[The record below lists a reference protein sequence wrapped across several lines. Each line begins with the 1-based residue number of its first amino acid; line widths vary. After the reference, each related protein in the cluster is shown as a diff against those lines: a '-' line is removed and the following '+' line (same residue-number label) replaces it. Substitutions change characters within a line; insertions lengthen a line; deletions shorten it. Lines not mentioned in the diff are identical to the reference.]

1 MSLLDVHKLMKSVSE
16 TLLIV
21 VVADDASVRE
31 ALGSLIR
38 SAGLRVR
45 TFSTIKQFLRQPE
58 PVGPACIVL
67 DTRLPNKNGL
77 RIRRELLAAGCHLPV
92 IFITGEGGIPESFQA
107 MKAGT
112 FEFLTRPIREDQ
124 SRDGHCYTLNSP
136 RRDTL
141 IAEDHSIGL
150 RERFKTLTPREREV
164 MAWVVRGRLNK
175 QIAAQLGTAEIT
187 VKIQRGNVMKKM
199 QANSVADLVRMAEKL
214 RE

>member
-1 MSLLDVHKLMKSVSE
+1 MSLLDVDKLMKSDSE

-31 ALGSLIR
+31 ALNSLIR

-45 TFSTIKQFLRQPE
+45 TFSTTKQFLRRPE

-67 DTRLPNKNGL
+67 DMRLPDKNGL
-77 RIRRELLAAGCHLPV
+77 RLRRELVAAGCHLPV
-92 IFITGEGGIPESFQA
+92 IFIRGRGDIPKSFQTLKGGA
-107 MKAGT
+107 
-112 FEFLTRPIREDQ
+112 FEFLTRPFREDQ
-124 SRDGHCYTLNSP
+124 LLDRPGCALDCARDAV
-136 RRDTL
+136 
-141 IAEDHSIGL
+141 AEDHAIGL
-150 RERFKTLTPREREV
+150 HERFKTLTPRERDV
-164 MAWVVRGRLNK
+164 MSLVVRGRLNK

-199 QANSVADLVRMAEKL
+199 RADSVADLVRMAEKL